1 MRPCAWFASNTRSRP
16 EPDSESIQEK
26 VNALLPQNENLTL
39 FQRALS
45 FLILFGVALLV
56 LTLDQLTKLWVVA
69 SLPEGTWWSPVPGL
83 WRVFRIVH
91 TTNSGAAFGIFPEQG
106 SFFILIAV
114 IVVAAIVFYQQ
125 RLPVSGWLIRL
136 TLGLQLGG
144 AVGNLL
150 DRLRY
155 NGSVIDFI
163 DIGFWPIFNL
173 ADLSIVVGVAV
184 LAYHLWREDQRA
196 VSPTSFRADEEIKS

>member
-1 MRPCAWFASNTRSRP
+1 MNVILS
-16 EPDSESIQEK
+16 
-26 VNALLPQNENLTL
+26 QNERLIP
-39 FQRALS
+39 FQRVAS

-56 LTLDQLTKLWVVA
+56 LALDQLTKSWVVA
-69 SLPEGTWWSPVPGL
+69 SLPAGGWWSPVPGL

-91 TTNSGAAFGIFPEQG
+91 TTNSGAAFGIFPQQG
-106 SFFILIAV
+106 SFFILVAV
-114 IVVAAIVFYQQ
+114 IVVLAIVFYQQ
-125 RLPVSGWLIRL
+125 RLPINGWLIRL

-144 AVGNLL
+144 ATGNLV

-155 NGSVIDFI
+155 GSVVDFI

-184 LAYHLWREDQRA
+184 LAYQLWREDQQA
-196 VSPTSFRADEEIKS
+196 VTSSFPADEETKS

>member
-1 MRPCAWFASNTRSRP
+1 MNDILS
-16 EPDSESIQEK
+16 
-26 VNALLPQNENLTL
+26 QNEKLIPL
-39 FQRALS
+39 QRVFS

-56 LTLDQLTKLWVVA
+56 LTLDQLTKAWVVA
-69 SLPEGTWWSPVPGL
+69 SLPEGGWWSPIPGL

-91 TTNSGAAFGIFPEQG
+91 TTNSGAAFGIFPQQG

-114 IVVAAIVFYQQ
+114 IVVLAIVFYQH
-125 RLPVSGWLIRL
+125 RLPINGWLIRL

-144 AVGNLL
+144 ATGNLI
-150 DRLRY
+150 DRLHY
-155 NGSVIDFI
+155 GSVIDFI

-184 LAYHLWREDQRA
+184 LAYYLWREDQQA
-196 VSPTSFRADEEIKS
+196 TNSTLPADEEIKS

>member
-1 MRPCAWFASNTRSRP
+1 V
-16 EPDSESIQEK
+16 DVI
-26 VNALLPQNENLTL
+26 LPQNERSTR

-56 LTLDQLTKLWVVA
+56 LALDQLTKSWVVA
-69 SLPEGTWWSPVPGL
+69 SLPEGGWWSPVPGL

-91 TTNSGAAFGIFPEQG
+91 TTNSGAAFGIFPQQG
-106 SFFILIAV
+106 SFFILVAV
-114 IVVAAIVFYQQ
+114 VVVLAIVFYQQ
-125 RLPVSGWLIRL
+125 RLPINGWLIRL

-144 AVGNLL
+144 ATGNLV

-155 NGSVIDFI
+155 GSVIDFI

-184 LAYHLWREDQRA
+184 LAYHLWREDQR
-196 VSPTSFRADEEIKS
+196 VVNPSSFPADEEIKP

>member
-1 MRPCAWFASNTRSRP
+1 V
-16 EPDSESIQEK
+16 K
-26 VNALLPQNENLTL
+26 VILSQNERLNS
-39 FQRALS
+39 FQRVFS

-56 LTLDQLTKLWVVA
+56 LALDQLTKSWVVA
-69 SLPEGTWWSPVPGL
+69 SLPEGGWWSPVPGL

-91 TTNSGAAFGIFPEQG
+91 TTNSGAAFGIFPQQG

-114 IVVAAIVFYQQ
+114 IVVLAIVFYQQ
-125 RLPVSGWLIRL
+125 RLPVNGWLIRL

-144 AVGNLL
+144 AAGNLV

-155 NGSVIDFI
+155 GSVVDFI

-184 LAYHLWREDQRA
+184 LAYHLWREDQHA
-196 VSPTSFRADEEIKS
+196 ANSSLPADEEIKS

>member
-1 MRPCAWFASNTRSRP
+1 
-16 EPDSESIQEK
+16 
-26 VNALLPQNENLTL
+26 VNAILPQNEELTP
-39 FQRALS
+39 FARALS

-56 LTLDQLTKLWVVA
+56 LTLDQLAKWWVVA
-69 SLPEGTWWSPVPGL
+69 SLPEGGWWSPVPGL

-91 TTNSGAAFGIFPEQG
+91 TTNSGAAFGIFPNQG
-106 SFFILIAV
+106 SFFILVAV
-114 IVVAAIVFYQQ
+114 IVVVAIVFYQQ

-144 AVGNLL
+144 AVGNLV

-155 NGSVIDFI
+155 GSVIDFI

-196 VSPTSFRADEEIKS
+196 VNSSFTADEEIKS

>member
-1 MRPCAWFASNTRSRP
+1 
-16 EPDSESIQEK
+16 
-26 VNALLPQNENLTL
+26 VNVILPQNERLTR

-56 LTLDQLTKLWVVA
+56 LALDQLTKSWVVA
-69 SLPEGTWWSPVPGL
+69 SLPEGGWWSPVPGL

-91 TTNSGAAFGIFPEQG
+91 TTNSGAAFGIFPQQG
-106 SFFILIAV
+106 SFFILVAV
-114 IVVAAIVFYQQ
+114 VVVLAIVFYQQ
-125 RLPVSGWLIRL
+125 RLPINGWLIRL

-144 AVGNLL
+144 ATGNLV

-155 NGSVIDFI
+155 GSVIDFI

-184 LAYHLWREDQRA
+184 LAYHLWREDQR
-196 VSPTSFRADEEIKS
+196 VFNSSSFPADEEMKP